1 MLERWTRS
9 VVRHR
14 FAISLFWLALLIV
27 GVFAGLNLNRHL
39 TTSLEVPVSQSAN
52 AEKILSD
59 HFQENIEGT
68 FTVVYKFKNAS
79 KLEIDGFKRKIS
91 TVTAD
96 VPTSRVTFERVLGG
110 VLYVNIGTSFALPE
124 AAAYTETIRKSLV
137 VEGLNGALV
146 TGPPAIYRD
155 VTPVLSSDLHRG
167 QKLGIV
173 LAFLL
178 LVLVLGASW
187 AVLVPFLFA
196 AATISLTLAIVY
208 LLAQK
213 FLMVL
218 YIPNIVE
225 LIGLGLAID
234 YSLLIV
240 HRFRRELL
248 DDGKIHDIDAIV
260 KTMET
265 AGRTVILSGI
275 SVAIGLSTLLL
286 VPVPFVRSLGA
297 AGLFVPLASIFAALT
312 LQPALLSYLG
322 RAGVSPKGFRGLL
335 ARTDAMTGV
344 FATLARNVIKRPI
357 SVLLSS
363 LAVLAVL
370 AGSMIWLHVTPSSL
384 TAIPSELES
393 SRALRLV
400 TDHMGP
406 GIITPIEIVIDLGE
420 PNQATTILVQKAR
433 NTLAELILKEP
444 EVLSVAT
451 GEKAPYV
458 DETGRY
464 LRIFVIGSRELGAE
478 ATQKLVSDLRQKY
491 ISNTRFSKNTKF
503 YIGGAPAQGADLLQ
517 KLFAFFPWIVLLM
530 LLLAYLLLLR
540 AFRSLILPLKAIL
553 LVLFSIASAYGSLVL
568 VFRKGVG
575 SAILGTYRLDQME
588 AWVLIFLFALL
599 FGLSMDY
606 EVFIVSRMREAK
618 NRGESNADAIIEGL
632 AHTGGVVSAAAV
644 IFVGAIGGFVLGHF
658 AGLQQLGIG
667 LAIGIIVDATIIRCL
682 LLPSAMVLLGRWNW
696 WLPISVAKMMK
707 TKASPLGERETRPSP
722 TVT

>member
-1 MLERWTRS
+1 
-9 VVRHR
+9 
-14 FAISLFWLALLIV
+14 
-27 GVFAGLNLNRHL
+27 
-39 TTSLEVPVSQSAN
+39 
-52 AEKILSD
+52 
-59 HFQENIEGT
+59 
-68 FTVVYKFKNAS
+68 
-79 KLEIDGFKRKIS
+79 
-91 TVTAD
+91 
-96 VPTSRVTFERVLGG
+96 
-110 VLYVNIGTSFALPE
+110 
-124 AAAYTETIRKSLV
+124 
-137 VEGLNGALV
+137 
-146 TGPPAIYRD
+146 
-155 VTPVLSSDLHRG
+155 
-167 QKLGIV
+167 
-173 LAFLL
+173 
-178 LVLVLGASW
+178 
-187 AVLVPFLFA
+187 
-196 AATISLTLAIVY
+196 
-208 LLAQK
+208 
-213 FLMVL
+213 
-218 YIPNIVE
+218 
-225 LIGLGLAID
+225 
-234 YSLLIV
+234 
-240 HRFRRELL
+240 
-248 DDGKIHDIDAIV
+248 
-260 KTMET
+260 
-265 AGRTVILSGI
+265 
-275 SVAIGLSTLLL
+275 
-286 VPVPFVRSLGA
+286 
-297 AGLFVPLASIFAALT
+297 
-312 LQPALLSYLG
+312 
-322 RAGVSPKGFRGLL
+322 
-335 ARTDAMTGV
+335 
-344 FATLARNVIKRPI
+344 
-357 SVLLSS
+357 
-363 LAVLAVL
+363 
-370 AGSMIWLHVTPSSL
+370 
-384 TAIPSELES
+384 
-393 SRALRLV
+393 
-400 TDHMGP
+400 MGP
-406 GIITPIEIVIDLGE
+406 GIITPIEIVIDLGQ

-464 LRIFVIGSRELGAE
+464 LRIFVIGSHELGAE

-503 YIGGAPAQGADLLQ
+503 YLGGAPAQGADLLQ

-722 TVT
+722 TAT